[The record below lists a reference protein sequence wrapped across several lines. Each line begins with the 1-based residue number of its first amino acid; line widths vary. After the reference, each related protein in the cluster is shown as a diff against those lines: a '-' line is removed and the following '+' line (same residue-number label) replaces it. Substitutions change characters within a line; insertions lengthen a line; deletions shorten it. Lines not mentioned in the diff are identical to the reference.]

1 MTYRDLFEADL
12 DDPRSQDIV
21 LAQHSTIG
29 PWVVVGLGVVFAG
42 FLAYLTYANLLVPA
56 PPSPTPERSLRVLSP
71 PDALFVP
78 ALSLRS
84 GPSPFPGGATV
95 TVVPQRWA
103 SDEPDP
109 AGTPRLRPS
118 LRVGADQ
125 ANARIRLC
133 TGGQSLWQSSRRRLL
148 RSRRLPLSLASL
160 NGRTPEET
168 VRVEIAPDG

>member
-1 MTYRDLFEADL
+1 MLNGSPVAIDRRTGGPIIDQMM
-12 DDPRSQDIV
+12 RST
-21 LAQHSTIG
+21 LPG
-29 PWVVVGLGVVFAG
+29 VFAAG
-42 FLAYLTYANLLVPA
+42 NLLRGVESSGIAALEGARAAACVAAYL
-56 PPSPTPERSLRVLSP
+56 EGGLSGIIGRTRI
-71 PDALFVP
+71 DV
-78 ALSLRS
+78 
-84 GPSPFPGGATV
+84 GPQIEY
-95 TVVPQRWA
+95 VVPQRWA

-125 ANARIRLC
+125 ANARIHLC

-168 VRVEIAPDG
+168 VRVEIVPDG